1 MMMMTTA
8 EKLIPN
14 N

>member
-1 MMMMTTA
+1 
-8 EKLIPN
+8 LIPN